1 MQLGCHV
8 CEGAIGVCERQALVW
23 LYATCKSEVEFCFCT
38 TSVLI
43 HGTCIVHDSVRIC
56 CRELVAI
63 KHRPKQQESN
73 LSVRIGSLSSN
84 NCWAEQPISRT
95 SLTACQASRDRLPV
109 EACIASGVRLLPW
122 DSTTSLTA
130 SMTKLSAVLLD
141 SQQLRNVKAAR
152 ICPVQVCKYV
162 ARCKHRSVTCI

>member
-1 MQLGCHV
+1 MRLGCRV
-8 CEGAIGVCERQALVW
+8 CEGAIGVCERQALAW
-23 LYATCKSEVEFCFCT
+23 LYATCKSEVEICFCT

-43 HGTCIVHDSVRIC
+43 HWTCIVHDNVCIC

-63 KHRPKQQESN
+63 KRRQQENN
-73 LSVRIGSLSSN
+73 LSVRTGSLSSN

-95 SLTACQASRDRLPV
+95 SLTACHASSGRLLV

-141 SQQLRNVKAAR
+141 SQQARSVQAAQ
-152 ICPVQVCKYV
+152 ICPVQVGKYT